1 MSLIATCI
9 LCQARLPFESS
20 NSWIL
25 IRHLLDNHH
34 PPEAMPL
41 ACNQNSN
48 PPTKLTVPRC
58 ERSNQLVADD
68 DSGEQEQR
76 QDAGAARSDRQK
88 RPRNVLLGARKSVYK
103 TTVTQW
109 KPARFRVKC
118 GECGGRFYPTIR
130 NAASRISNG
139 LGAVCIL
146 SCWPFCFLPALFTTA
161 SKYHL
166 HCSNCNAYLG
176 LYDVERDC
184 LKEGKA

>member
-25 IRHLLDNHH
+25 IL
-34 PPEAMPL
+34 
-41 ACNQNSN
+41 
-48 PPTKLTVPRC
+48 
-58 ERSNQLVADD
+58 
-68 DSGEQEQR
+68 
-76 QDAGAARSDRQK
+76 
-88 RPRNVLLGARKSVYK
+88 
-103 TTVTQW
+103 TQW

-139 LGAVCIL
+139 LGAACIL